1 MSGRADVGHQRTGG
15 LPRLEGR
22 REREH
27 AGRYEFLVEAAM
39 PGIGRLIRYEGWLAP
54 A

>member
-1 MSGRADVGHQRTGG
+1 MRLFG
-15 LPRLEGR
+15 LLPLPAGWFDGVRC

-27 AGRYEFLVEAAM
+27 DGRYEFLVEA
-39 PGIGRLIRYEGWLAP
+39 RLPLVGLVVRYEGWLAP

>member
-1 MSGRADVGHQRTGG
+1 VRC
-15 LPRLEGR
+15 

-27 AGRYEFLVEAAM
+27 DGRYEFLVEA
-39 PGIGRLIRYEGWLAP
+39 RLPLVGLVIRYEGWLLPVDDAD